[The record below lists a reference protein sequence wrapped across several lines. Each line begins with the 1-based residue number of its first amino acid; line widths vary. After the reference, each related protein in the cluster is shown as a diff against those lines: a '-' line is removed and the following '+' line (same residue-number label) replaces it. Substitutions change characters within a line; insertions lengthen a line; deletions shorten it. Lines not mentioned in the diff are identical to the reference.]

1 MNMAH
6 DIFISYS
13 TKDKQTADAICHV
26 LEQNNLK
33 CWIAPRNIAS
43 GKNYA
48 QEIMNGLKSAKIV
61 VLVFSKDSQESP
73 FVNNEIDAAFTNNKP
88 IISFKIDE
96 TMPEN
101 RMEFFLK
108 NKHWLEAYPNPESVF
123 ETLVKDAY
131 RLCNENYNQQIVIDN
146 SNPSNAVSNTLPTRS
161 KDLISF
167 VLLLTPFY
175 FVSFLYMG
183 FVAKVKDWIILGV
196 IYLIPLILFFSYFSS
211 DVPVFKMATQ
221 VGAVITLFCIF
232 WLLALVIGIFVIRK
246 EFLARKSVLG
256 IMSPDDEMFES
267 LVEEY
272 SRL

>member
-1 MNMAH
+1 MTH

-26 LEQNNLK
+26 LEQNGLK

-48 QEIMNGLKSAKIV
+48 QEIMDGLKAAKIV
-61 VLVFSKDSQESP
+61 VLVFSKNSQESE
-73 FVNNEIDAAFTNNKP
+73 FVNNEIDAAFRNNKS

-123 ETLVKDAY
+123 ETLVKDAL
-131 RLCNENYNQQIVIDN
+131 RLCDEEYNKQIVIGD
-146 SNPSNAVSNTLPTRS
+146 SNHSKAVSNKLPSKR
-161 KDLISF
+161 KDLASII
-167 VLLLTPFY
+167 LLFTPIY
-175 FVSFLYMG
+175 SVSYIYMG
-183 FVAKVKDWIILGV
+183 YIANVKEWMGWGV
-196 IYLIPLILFFSYFSS
+196 ILFIPLILLVWAFGL
-211 DVPVFKMATQ
+211 DGGIAFKHA
-221 VGAVITLFCIF
+221 GVINNAFTLFVIF
-232 WLLALVIGIFVIRK
+232 WVIAIIIGFVFVRK
-246 EFLARKSVLG
+246 EFLARKTVLSF
-256 IMSPDDEMFES
+256 MSPNDEMFES

-272 SRL
+272 SRM